1 MRITKDR
8 KHGGF
13 VLGLEG
19 LTQDSDEYVKFGT
32 AIGHILGPSNRDSM
46 SNKYY
51 ARFLVKHT
59 DASELYPVRPTACS
73 PCTPTAPS

>member
-1 MRITKDR
+1 
-8 KHGGF
+8 

-19 LTQDSDEYVKFGT
+19 VSQDSDDYVKFGT
-32 AIGHILGPSNRDSM
+32 AIGHILGPANHDSM

-59 DASELYPVRPTACS
+59 DASDSICARPIVCS